1 MIYGVSKNGK
11 GIGFKTADTRKAKR
25 QKQILDV
32 FKSTQRSIVLKNK
45 SQRCLF
51 ISRLVSSP
59 VVLCDS
65 HSDSSFLFNQD
76 LEHHLGLAL
85 NEVQA
90 AKKTWFNR
98 TLSSIKTVTGTQGKE
113 TT

>member
-1 MIYGVSKNGK
+1 M
-11 GIGFKTADTRKAKR
+11 
-25 QKQILDV
+25 
-32 FKSTQRSIVLKNK
+32 
-45 SQRCLF
+45 CLPT
-51 ISRLVSSP
+51 SP
-59 VVLCDS
+59 L
-65 HSDSSFLFNQD
+65 QD

-113 TT
+113 TA

>member
-1 MIYGVSKNGK
+1 MLLL
-11 GIGFKTADTRKAKR
+11 IGRRFLT
-25 QKQILDV
+25 
-32 FKSTQRSIVLKNK
+32 
-45 SQRCLF
+45 LF
-51 ISRLVSSP
+51 T
-59 VVLCDS
+59 
-65 HSDSSFLFNQD
+65 HSDLSSFLLDQD

>member
-1 MIYGVSKNGK
+1 MCH
-11 GIGFKTADTRKAKR
+11 
-25 QKQILDV
+25 IL
-32 FKSTQRSIVLKNK
+32 L
-45 SQRCLF
+45 LF
-51 ISRLVSSP
+51 T
-59 VVLCDS
+59 
-65 HSDSSFLFNQD
+65 QD